1 MDLLNTNI
9 NDYSYDE
16 LIQILNMNDDSFIIN
31 DLFKNIINKIDIIEP
46 STKLTNTEKKRI
58 ILFYKNIFYKI
69 CHKKSWTPSK
79 QINNYFSVFNYELD
93 SKENERSI
101 KKSIE
106 EMKKFMNEQS
116 MQNNVNPLTPSCI
129 KQIISIDSIYRD
141 NYETTSSSDFTI
153 TLPIEYTNV
162 IQMKLSSAEIPNT
175 YYLFDPEQKNNIFV
189 IKIYDDNEIKK
200 ELKVIIPVGSW
211 YADDMIAYLTSF
223 LDENENDY
231 VRCLYFGINMNS
243 GKSFFRFKT
252 ENEIKLL
259 DNPIPDTIDIT
270 KLSYSLNL
278 SEEQT
283 DFYNSAIYLFGFP
296 ISAVDKIIFF
306 DNTYHYGNAVYNAY
320 EESKYI
326 FGFNFNNYFYLSVED
341 FVGNKK
347 EQIVGIKNKSYIG
360 KNILARIQVSNPLF
374 SIITDNNED
383 NTFKKRNYFGD
394 VKIRKLKIQLLDKH
408 GNIVNLNHSEIS
420 ISIELT
426 QRYNSNQHN
435 TFNRIMEQSNNLL
448 FNN

>member
-1 MDLLNTNI
+1 MDTINTNI
-9 NDYSYDE
+9 NDYNYDE
-16 LIQILNMNDDSFIIN
+16 LIQILNMSDDIFDIN
-31 DLFKNIINKIDIIEP
+31 DLFRNIINKIDIIELP
-46 STKLTNTEKKRI
+46 NKLTDIEKKKI
-58 ILFYKNIFYKI
+58 SLFYKNIFYKI
-69 CHKKSWTPSK
+69 CHHKLWNPSK
-79 QINNYFSVFNYELD
+79 QINKYFSVFDYKLD
-93 SKENERSI
+93 SKENEI
-101 KKSIE
+101 SIE
-106 EMKKFMNEQS
+106 EIKNFINELS
-116 MQNNVNPLTPSCI
+116 LQNNVNPLTPSCI

-175 YYLFDPEQKNNIFV
+175 YYLFDPELKNNIFV
-189 IKIYDDNEIKK
+189 IKIYENNEIKK
-200 ELKVIIPVGSW
+200 ELKIIIPIGSW
-211 YADDMIAYLTSF
+211 YADDMISYLTSL
-223 LDENENDY
+223 LDDNENDY

-243 GKSFFRFKT
+243 GKSFFRLKMK
-252 ENEIKLL
+252 NEITLL
-259 DNPIPDTIDIT
+259 NNPIPDTIDIT
-270 KLSYSLNL
+270 KLSYSLSL
-278 SEEQT
+278 SEEQS
-283 DFYNSAIYLFGFP
+283 DYNNSAIYLFGFP
-296 ISAVDKIIFF
+296 RSVIDKRIFF
-306 DNTYHYGNAVYNAY
+306 DNTYDYGNLVYNAY
-320 EESKYI
+320 QESKYI

-374 SIITDNNED
+374 SVITDNNED

-394 VKIRKLKIQLLDKH
+394 VKIRKLKIQLLDRH

-426 QRYNSNQHN
+426 QRYNSSQYN
-435 TFNRIMEQSNNLL
+435 TFNRILEQSNSLL